1 MSMEVCNLLV
11 TTTNSSHIHKKL
23 TRSRTENAPT
33 QKQWEEMTRPHPQDR
48 IEVGEDTPP
57 EQREYSS
64 MSQAREALGKI
75 SYHEEIDPY
84 VATVAGGIYARKADS
99 PKGADDIKLNLPKY
113 YKKDFEVE
121 VGLQHGPDA
130 PMLVILPGI
139 FGSRDGGFNTLV
151 KKSAHER
158 GMNYMVIPNALGE
171 DAMDDAPI
179 FHPGNPRLEA
189 EMVLDILRELKAQ
202 KPDFFDQVSISGYS
216 YGALL
221 AANVVRAD
229 EEAPQER
236 LINGGMFAISP
247 PENLYDSMRELDGL
261 RDHYAEGG
269 DSIIGTTLKYR
280 RETKKYGYDRFP
292 ESEVAQRGEGTNITE
307 IKMSDLYGSRNDM
320 KDMVDR
326 IDEMFEH
333 NLLPPVPWEPWKENK
348 RKKILEDMTYIQY
361 SGDWFAKDQW
371 LQERGLTPQQMATDF
386 SYSQAIEK
394 IHDTPVL
401 SLSSADDYIVN
412 SRNIEAFRRLESE
425 NEPLEEMKV
434 LDTGG
439 HVGVLFNPEVRG
451 LLVDFTYSTAMHPE
465 KFEQ

>member
-1 MSMEVCNLLV
+1 MLV
-11 TTTNSSHIHKKL
+11 TKTNRSLIHKKQA
-23 TRSRTENAPT
+23 TPPAEIVPT
-33 QKQWEEMTRPHPQDR
+33 QQEWEEMTRPQPHDR
-48 IEVGEDTPP
+48 VRIGEDTPP
-57 EQREYSS
+57 EQRDFHS
-64 MSQAREALGKI
+64 MSEARLALGEV
-75 SYHEEIDPY
+75 SYHEGIDPF

-99 PKGADDIKLNLPKY
+99 PKGADDIRLYLPKY

-158 GMNYMVIPNALGE
+158 GMNYMVIPNALGD
-171 DAMDDAPI
+171 DALDDAPL

-202 KPDFFDQVSISGYS
+202 KPDFFDRVSISGYS

-229 EEAPQER
+229 EESPDER
-236 LINGGMFAISP
+236 LVNGGMFAISP

-261 RDHYAEGG
+261 REQYAQGA
-269 DSIIGTTLKYR
+269 DSIISTTLKYR
-280 RETKKYGYDRFP
+280 RETRKYGYDRFP

-333 NLLPPVPWEPWKENK
+333 DLLPPVPWEPWKENE
-348 RKKILEDMTYIQY
+348 RKKILENMTYVQY
-361 SGDWFAKDQW
+361 SGDWFAKDRW
-371 LQERGLTPQQMATDF
+371 LQERHLTPQQMATDYSF
-386 SYSQAIEK
+386 SQAIK
-394 IHDTPVL
+394 NIRDTPIL

-412 SRNIEAFRRLESE
+412 DRNVEAFRQLEAE
-425 NEPLEEMKV
+425 EEPLEEMKV

-439 HVGVLFNPEVRG
+439 HVGVLFNPRVRG
-451 LLVDFTYSTAMHPE
+451 LLVDFTYSTAAHPE